1 MDSLKNP
8 FSPGAGNQPPELAGR
23 SEVLA
28 QIETSLARVK
38 AGAFSRSSILVGLRG
53 VGKTVLLNKAFELA
67 GEFGYQSLF
76 VEAHEDKSLPALLA
90 PQLRGLLLRLNS
102 QGFTGKTQRALRV
115 FKSFVSGAKL
125 KFNLSGDFG
134 MELGIDAEP
143 GAADSG
149 DLEHDLG
156 ELLVATA
163 EAAASKSV
171 PVALFIDELQYLSEV
186 EMSALIM
193 GLHRISQRNLPLTM
207 YAAGLPLVLALAGRS
222 KSYAERLFSF
232 PAIGVLDR
240 QAGRQALVAPLHAA
254 KVSIE
259 ESALEAILRT
269 TERYPYFLQQWGY
282 ESWNAASGS
291 PITAQDVEVATGC
304 AIRQLDESFF
314 RVRFDRLSKRE
325 KEFLFAMVRTG
336 SATPRSGDIA
346 DQLGIKPTSL
356 GPLRSSLIRKG
367 MIYSPAHGD
376 NAFTVPLFNEF
387 LKRQIGP

>member
-1 MDSLKNP
+1 MDPVKNP
-8 FSPGAGNQPPELAGR
+8 FSPGAGTQPPELAGR

-28 QIETSLARVK
+28 HIQTSLARVK

-53 VGKTVLLNKAFELA
+53 VGKTVLLNKAREMA
-67 GEFGYQSLF
+67 DEFGYRSLF
-76 VEAHEDKSLPALLA
+76 MEAHEDKELPALLA
-90 PQLRGLLLRLNS
+90 PQLRGLLLQLNS
-102 QGFTGKTQRALRV
+102 QSFTGKTQHALRV
-115 FKSFVSGAKL
+115 FKSFVNGVKL
-125 KFNLSGDFG
+125 KLELGGEFG
-134 MELGIDAEP
+134 MELGLDAEP

-163 EAAASKSV
+163 EAALSKSV
-171 PVALFIDELQYLSEV
+171 PVALFIDELQYLSET
-186 EMSALIM
+186 ELSALIM

-207 YAAGLPLVLALAGRS
+207 YAAGLPLILALAGRS
-222 KSYAERLFSF
+222 KSYAERLFAF

-240 QAGRQALVAPLHAA
+240 EAGRQALVSPLHAA
-254 KVSIE
+254 GVSIE
-259 ESALEAILRT
+259 EPAVEAILRT

-282 ESWNAASGS
+282 EAWNAAARS
-291 PITAQDVEVATGC
+291 PITDRDVEAATGC
-304 AIRQLDESFF
+304 AIRELDQSFF

-346 DQLGIKPTSL
+346 EQLGIKPTSL

-376 NAFTVPLFNEF
+376 NAFTVPLFADF
-387 LKRQIGP
+387 LKRHAG